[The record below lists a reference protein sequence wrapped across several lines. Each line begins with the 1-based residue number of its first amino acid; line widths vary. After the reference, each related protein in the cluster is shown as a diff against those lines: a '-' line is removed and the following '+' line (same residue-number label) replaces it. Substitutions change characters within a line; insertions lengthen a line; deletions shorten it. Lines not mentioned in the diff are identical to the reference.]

1 MIFVL
6 QEKSTEPSTETI
18 EGGILHLVAA
28 VNLRKVLHEI
38 LLHRIA
44 IFYWIEHGRGCK
56 NFLSWLIWQ
65 WSISG
70 YSFIHKEKSS

>member
-44 IFYWIEHGRGCK
+44 IFTGSNMGDGK
-56 NFLSWLIWQ
+56 NF
-65 WSISG
+65 
-70 YSFIHKEKSS
+70 